1 MIKNDL
7 TGKQFNKW
15 KVIKLDYERT
25 NSSRGVYYI
34 CECQCDNKTI
44 KSIYASNLTS
54 NKTKSCGCLKRENV
68 SKANHK
74 TNKYN
79 INNEYGIGYSNN
91 NEEFY
96 FDLEDYDKIKDYC
109 WHINKKYACTKYKN
123 NRIMMHRLIMNCP
136 KDKVVD
142 HINGNTLDNRKSNL
156 RICTQHENSYNKVK
170 GKNNTSGYKGVSWDK
185 NANKWSVRLH
195 NKYLGLY
202 NSLEEAV
209 KVSKEFDKNEYGE
222 FSVYAR
228 DNNLIYSR
236 AK

>member
-1 MIKNDL
+1 MRDSKGRFVKNNSE
-7 TGKQFNKW
+7 NK
-15 KVIKLDYERT
+15 KY
-25 NSSRGVYYI
+25 
-34 CECQCDNKTI
+34 
-44 KSIYASNLTS
+44 
-54 NKTKSCGCLKRENV
+54 
-68 SKANHK
+68 
-74 TNKYN
+74 NKYDLKSF
-79 INNEYGIGYSNN
+79 EYGIGYTLKG
-91 NEEFY
+91 EEFY

-228 DNNLIYSR
+228 DNNLIYSK